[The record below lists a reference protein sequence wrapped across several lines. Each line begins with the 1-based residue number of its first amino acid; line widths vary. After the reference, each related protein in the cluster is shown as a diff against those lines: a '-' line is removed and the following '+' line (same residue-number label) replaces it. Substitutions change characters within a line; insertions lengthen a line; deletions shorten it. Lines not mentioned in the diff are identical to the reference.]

1 VKIRGTWIAAS
12 VLLHG
17 EFAMADGRELVKYFR
32 SWASYEIP
40 MRPVDPVTYEGSEE
54 LASYYVGSYD
64 ERGRLVRLTKVFR
77 EVLLTRNIEMETDL
91 APGTR
96 LYFEATPSA
105 QPGQRISFSATEA
118 LDAYFRGVVV
128 EPGRYV
134 ELEMISR
141 TIFFGD
147 EYAYWPNGTLRHRIA
162 QKRDGS
168 RTETFFDESGRQMVP
183 QAVPH

>member
-1 VKIRGTWIAAS
+1 
-12 VLLHG
+12 
-17 EFAMADGRELVKYFR
+17 MADDRELVKYFR

-54 LASYYVGSYD
+54 LASYYVARYD
-64 ERGRLVRLTKVFR
+64 EHGRLVQLTKIFR
-77 EVLLTRNIEMETDL
+77 EALLTRDHEMEMDF
-91 APGTR
+91 ARGTR
-96 LYFEATPSA
+96 VYFEATPSA
-105 QPGQRISFSATEA
+105 QPGQRISFAATEA
-118 LDAYFRGVVV
+118 LDAYFRGVVAD
-128 EPGRYV
+128 PGRHV
-134 ELEMISR
+134 KLELIRR
-141 TIFFGD
+141 TVFFSD